1 MHWPGIR
8 QLWIGIHRKG
18 IDVTKKQ
25 VEELVK
31 TRGEKQVFGSLQKA
45 EGKSLAEDVDARWQ
59 MDLADLKNQKVEHK
73 TKAGESYSAF
83 LVCIDCFSRQV
94 WTKALKQKTQE
105 EVKAKLSQIFAAAG
119 HKPKV
124 ISSDNGQEF
133 RGVLSEY
140 LDEKLVVQRYKSV
153 GDVNAL
159 GLVDRAI
166 QQLKLKISEILSTR
180 ADKTWVDV
188 LPDAVKA
195 LNSYPKDVLH
205 GAAPKEVL
213 GNPQVRFML
222 LEDQAKNATHNTQ
235 LTKRRA
241 AKLTQTGAYHE
252 PLPQATLRF
261 KRGAQATHGEVRDV
275 GNIRGSTVT
284 DGGREADGHQEG
296 QGRADHLLECPWALR
311 RREHPLAEGEARAG
325 RTDHRGAVQATQ
337 G

>member
-1 MHWPGIR
+1 MHWPGVR
-8 QLWIGIHRKG
+8 QLWIAIRRKD

-45 EGKSLAEDVDARWQ
+45 EGKSLAKDVDVRWQ
-59 MDLADLKNQKVEHK
+59 MDLADLKNQNMEHK
-73 TKAGESYSAF
+73 TKAGESYSAI

-94 WTKALKQKTQE
+94 WAKALKQKTQE

-205 GAAPKEVL
+205 GAAPKQVL
-213 GNPQVRFML
+213 GNPPGAVHAAGRPGQKRYG
-222 LEDQAKNATHNTQ
+222 QHTTHQ
-235 LTKRRA
+235 EARSEAHGDRGLPRA
-241 AKLTQTGAYHE
+241 AARGDAQI
-252 PLPQATLRF
+252 QAGRAGHLR
-261 KRGAQATHGEVRDV
+261 R
-275 GNIRGSTVT
+275 
-284 DGGREADGHQEG
+284 G
-296 QGRADHLLECPWALR
+296 QGRGQHSGQ
-311 RREHPLAEGEARAG
+311 HG
-325 RTDHRGAVQATQ
+325 H
-337 G
+337 